1 MCKTGLRKIRE
12 SDKQNFFEMS
22 RDFYAYGAA
31 HAPIP
36 DKNRENFW
44 RDALEGKLI
53 NAYIVEHDGATAG
66 YALVA
71 YYSSQEFGGKT
82 ALLDELYIKPD
93 LRGQGIAK
101 KVFALIEAD
110 GAVKCRLEVEPD
122 NKRAI
127 RLYESLGYET
137 FDYLQM
143 YKKLK

>member
-12 SDKQNFFEMS
+12 SDKQHFFEMS
-22 RDFYAYGAA
+22 RDFYACA
-31 HAPIP
+31 
-36 DKNRENFW
+36 
-44 RDALEGKLI
+44 
-53 NAYIVEHDGATAG
+53 AG

-93 LRGQGIAK
+93 MRGQGIAK